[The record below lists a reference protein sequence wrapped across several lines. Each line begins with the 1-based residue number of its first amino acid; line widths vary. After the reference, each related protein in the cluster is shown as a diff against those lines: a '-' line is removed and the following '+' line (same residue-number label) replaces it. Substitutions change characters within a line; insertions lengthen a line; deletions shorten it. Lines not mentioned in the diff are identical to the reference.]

1 MKNIRTVLLALA
13 CAFALPAVAQMSMAW
28 IWIDKNGQKVFSDRA
43 PPNDVPENKII
54 KRPGGVK
61 APVAVVVPAVTAS
74 APAAAASRPARA
86 ASGPR
91 LATSDPALEAKKKA
105 AEQAE
110 KDKALAIAEEN
121 KAKRAESCTQAKK
134 NLDLINSGVRLR
146 QTNAKGEPEVMDD
159 AQRAVEAKRV
169 QKIVDTDCK
178 VAQ

>member
-1 MKNIRTVLLALA
+1 MKTTRTVLLALA
-13 CAFALPAVAQMSMAW
+13 CAFALPTIAQIPMAW

-43 PPNDVPENKII
+43 PPVDIPENKIL
-54 KRPGGVK
+54 KRPGGMK
-61 APVAVVVPAVTAS
+61 APVVAVAPVVAAS
-74 APAAAASRPARA
+74 APVAAASRPARS
-86 ASGPR
+86 ASGPK

-110 KDKALAIAEEN
+110 KDKALAVAEEN

-169 QKIVDTDCK
+169 QRIVDTDCK